1 MSMKMKAAVVV
12 GPGRIEIQDV
22 EMPPLAPTEIRIRVA
37 ACGLCHSEV
46 GRYQGQGTMWLGEP
60 IAYPF
65 RFGHEPAGV
74 VEEVGSAVK
83 DYKPG
88 DRVTGVG
95 FKRSF
100 AEYAVV
106 DLESTQLVVCVT
118 KVPAGIPLEICIS
131 EPVKCCAGIV
141 RHSQVKF
148 GDYIFVAGCGF
159 MGLVV
164 IANLSAKGAGA
175 IIACDVLPDR
185 LALAKAMGATVTL
198 NPRETDVVQAV
209 RELTKG
215 RMCDVAFEG
224 IGKPAGVKLTSQ
236 ILRNSP
242 PPGVVV
248 LYGYHAV
255 PDMYDL
261 SLWGPKAPV
270 ILSLHPE
277 HSPDQQRD
285 LEIAMEA
292 MARGLYPMDRLITH
306 RYSLAETGKGMDAL
320 ISPPPGFIKGIVVP

>member
-1 MSMKMKAAVVV
+1 MKMKAAVVV
-12 GPGRIEIQDV
+12 GPSRMEIQEV
-22 EMPPLAPTEIRIRVA
+22 EVPVLSPTQIRVRVT
-37 ACGLCHSEV
+37 ACGLCHSEM

-60 IAYPF
+60 IVYPI
-65 RFGHEPAGV
+65 RIGHEPAGI

-83 DYKPG
+83 AFKPG

-100 AEYAVV
+100 AEYAVI
-106 DLESTQLVVCVT
+106 DLASNELVTCVI
-118 KVPAGIPLEICIS
+118 KVPDGVPLETCIS
-131 EPVKCCAGIV
+131 EPIKCCAGIV

-148 GDYIFVAGCGF
+148 GDYVFVAGCGF

-164 IANLSAKGAGA
+164 IANLSARGAGA
-175 IIACDVLPDR
+175 VIACDVLPDR
-185 LALAKAMGATVTL
+185 LTLAKEMGATLTL
-198 NPRETDVVQAV
+198 NPRDTDVVQEV
-209 RELTKG
+209 KEITKG

-285 LEIAMEA
+285 LEIAMDA
-292 MARGLYPMDRLITH
+292 IARGLYPMDKLITH
-306 RYSLAETGKGMDAL
+306 RYSLEEAGKGMEAL
-320 ISPPPGFIKGIVVP
+320 VKPPPGFIKGIVVP

>member
-1 MSMKMKAAVVV
+1 MKMKAAVVV
-12 GPGRIEIQDV
+12 GPRQIEIQELEV
-22 EMPPLAPTEIRIRVA
+22 PVLAPTEMLVRVT
-37 ACGLCHSEV
+37 ACGLCHSELA
-46 GRYQGQGTMWLGEP
+46 RYLGKGTMWLGEP
-60 IAYPF
+60 LSYPL
-65 RFGHEPAGV
+65 RLGHEPAGI
-74 VEEVGSAVK
+74 VEDVGYAVQAFK
-83 DYKPG
+83 SG

-95 FKRSF
+95 FKKSF
-100 AEYAVV
+100 AEYAVI
-106 DLESTQLVVCVT
+106 DLANKELITAVI
-118 KVPAGIPLEICIS
+118 KVPDGVPLETCIS
-131 EPVKCCAGIV
+131 EPIKCCAGIV

-164 IANLSAKGAGA
+164 IANLAARGAGA

-185 LALAKAMGATVTL
+185 LKLAKEMGATVTL

-209 RELTKG
+209 REITKG

-224 IGKPAGVKLTSQ
+224 IGKPIGVKLTSE

-292 MARGLYPMDRLITH
+292 LARGMYPMDKLITH
-306 RYSLAETGKGMDAL
+306 RYSLEETQKGLDAL
-320 ISPPPGFIKGIVVP
+320 VTPPAGFIKGIVVP